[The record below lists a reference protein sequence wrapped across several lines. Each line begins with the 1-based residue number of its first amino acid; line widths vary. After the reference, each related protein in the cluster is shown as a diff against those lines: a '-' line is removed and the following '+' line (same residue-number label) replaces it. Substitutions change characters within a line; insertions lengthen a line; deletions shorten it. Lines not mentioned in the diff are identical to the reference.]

1 MLAKPVFGQFSV
13 NQITNM
19 IAAED
24 LNNLLDYY
32 NDTWNTPQEL
42 ISGVATNIV
51 FDFPSHN
58 DITGNNLERR
68 FGWGQG
74 PATFFDSANNVRTLS
89 QTHITTGAGT
99 EVTIT
104 DLNQAISQLN
114 AGLYHTE
121 DDPTLAGLIPQ
132 TVDSGQRVSTSLY
145 ETVANKI
152 ESFIAEPKNKYK
164 TDYHSIDL
172 YTTQLATTSSTPW
185 ADDLEVVHKFTFNNY
200 NEARYFFNSGG
211 EFTLELEMAAGG
223 SAGNQVWQ
231 DIFNQFD
238 SIRIGAE
245 TCRVVTDNDAGETQ
259 YDVIATSGLNKG
271 FYTGITYAAT
281 PVFTTILD
289 AGVFNY
295 NSGSEYNEYS
305 AYVYVYSE
313 YNSRRIRIQLSAD
326 EDTPNGIFNVYVKVI
341 LVEDADDTFNI
352 TQPITL
358 TSGYAQP
365 STVPIAGD
373 GNSNNTY
380 MTVGSKLFVFE
391 ERVAPTVADSPAT
404 NGQLGWQLVD
414 VHASVSYPDIIENF
428 TGVLNQTDFTIAQAL
443 RGSIQIGEITIDDVE
458 QQPTVDY
465 TLSGQVVTFTTAPA
479 DATAIK
485 VTIVSGQID
494 WVDGTSWNKVD
505 GPLYNKIVIAGAFV
519 VGKKYKILTT
529 GTTDFTLIGAA
540 DSNVDT
546 EFTATGAGTGTGTA
560 TRI

>member
-1 MLAKPVFGQFSV
+1 
-13 NQITNM
+13 M

-185 ADDLEVVHKFTFNNY
+185 AEDLEVVHKFTFNSY

-281 PVFTTILD
+281 PVFETILD

-313 YNSRRIRIQLSAD
+313 YNSRRIRIQLSA
-326 EDTPNGIFNVYVKVI
+326 EEANNKFNIYVKVI

-358 TSGYAQP
+358 TSGYVQP
-365 STVPIAGD
+365 STVPTALD
-373 GNSNNTY
+373 GNNTY

-391 ERVAPTVADSPAT
+391 ERVAPVVSHHSGWTLVNVTAGS
-404 NGQLGWQLVD
+404 QL
-414 VHASVSYPDIIENF
+414 S
-428 TGVLNQTDFTIAQAL
+428 
-443 RGSIQIGEITIDDVE
+443 
-458 QQPTVDY
+458 
-465 TLSGQVVTFTTAPA
+465 
-479 DATAIK
+479 
-485 VTIVSGQID
+485 
-494 WVDGTSWNKVD
+494 WVDGTSWNQVN
-505 GPLYNKIVIAGAFV
+505 GPLYNKIVTAGAFV
-519 VGKKYKILTT
+519 VGKQYKIVSP

-546 EFTATGAGTGTGTA
+546 VFTATGAGTGTGTA